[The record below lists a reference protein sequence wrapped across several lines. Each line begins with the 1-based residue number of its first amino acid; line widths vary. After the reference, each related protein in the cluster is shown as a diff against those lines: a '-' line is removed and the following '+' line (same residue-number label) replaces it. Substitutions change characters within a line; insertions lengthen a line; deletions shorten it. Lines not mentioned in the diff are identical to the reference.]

1 MTGGTLL
8 TTALLLAQAAK
19 GGKPD
24 HPPRA
29 TLLPEAGD
37 PMTGGA
43 THLQEVGDLMTGG
56 APLGQEVT
64 EEPLQKRIDRMTV
77 ETIRGVVAG
86 AGAPGQGHR

>member
-1 MTGGTLL
+1 MTGWDTL
-8 TTALLLAQAAK
+8 
-19 GGKPD
+19 
-24 HPPRA
+24 
-29 TLLPEAGD
+29 
-37 PMTGGA
+37 
-43 THLQEVGDLMTGG
+43 LQEVGDLMTGG